1 MLEHSLKEAI
11 AGTLSY
17 NGQRCTAIKLLFAPS
32 TYADDF
38 VTKFVAKVDATAAG
52 LPWETSDDGAFPK
65 ITPLP
70 NQKRVSYMKKLI
82 KDAISKGAKVV
93 NKDGGTI
100 VGGAEST
107 LMIPAVL
114 YPVTKDMDV
123 YYEEQF
129 GPVIPIVPYDSIDPI
144 LEYGRTGDYG
154 QQVAIFTSLDSANT
168 AANLLDQ
175 FSAIFGKININSQ
188 CGRSPDTLPFA
199 GRRSSAMGVM
209 SAKYAVR
216 EFSVPTVVAYKEKD
230 STPQI
235 IKKIQKTSKFMDSL

>member
-1 MLEHSLKEAI
+1 VKQIVKKVEAI
-11 AGTLSY
+11 P
-17 NGQRCTAIKLLFAPS
+17 I
-32 TYADDF
+32 
-38 VTKFVAKVDATAAG
+38 G
-52 LPWETSDDGAFPK
+52 LPWDTFEDGGYPK
-65 ITPLP
+65 VTPLP
-70 NQKRVSYMKKLI
+70 NQKRIAYMRKLI
-82 KDAISKGAKVV
+82 DDAVAKGAKVV

-100 VGGAEST
+100 IGGAEST
-107 LMIPAVL
+107 LMVPAVL

-129 GPVIPIVPYDSIDPI
+129 GPVIPIVAYDSLDLI
-144 LEYGRTGDYG
+144 LEYGRNGEYG
-154 QQVAIFTSLDSANT
+154 QQVSIFTSQENAST

-188 CGRSPDTLPFA
+188 CGRSPDTLPFS

-216 EFSVPTVVAYKEKD
+216 EFSVPTVVAYKETE

-235 IKKIQKTSKFMDSL
+235 VEEIQKASNFMEKL